1 MKDLYELPNGAE
13 VQQSGFSSLELVE
26 VSHQDK
32 LRLFQVGIK
41 ASQEA
46 WPKTENV
53 LARLKHFHPST
64 AQEFGLK
71 DYALSQGASTILMR
85 IPRIVSAGVH
95 EKH

>member
-26 VSHQDK
+26 VSHQGK

-46 WPKTENV
+46 
-53 LARLKHFHPST
+53 
-64 AQEFGLK
+64 
-71 DYALSQGASTILMR
+71 
-85 IPRIVSAGVH
+85 
-95 EKH
+95 